1 MIHPKNTKNSGQ
13 IISFFLNFKLPIWVA
28 SLSVYKLLWQVP
40 QKRKLEKLE
49 EKLQQ
54 LSHPWRLS
62 IPNCKSVVAGRRGMR
77 DGGTSHYN
85 DERDWDGPV
94 LGRMGL
100 EGNQIRKNTRVPS
113 KRMAEPV
120 QGQGGEPTGLRD
132 KGLVLPWLEKDANAS
147 IISVNARGNVGE
159 GSTLTQVS
167 PF

>member
-1 MIHPKNTKNSGQ
+1 M
-13 IISFFLNFKLPIWVA
+13 
-28 SLSVYKLLWQVP
+28 
-40 QKRKLEKLE
+40 
-49 EKLQQ
+49 
-54 LSHPWRLS
+54 
-62 IPNCKSVVAGRRGMR
+62 
-77 DGGTSHYN
+77 
-85 DERDWDGPV
+85 

-120 QGQGGEPTGLRD
+120 AGQGGEPTGLRD
-132 KGLVLPWLEKDANAS
+132 KGLVLTWLEKDANAS